1 MSIWTFA
8 LETFETQNAKIHKN
22 GFMTEML
29 LFMILGENHDTGN
42 FKRLI
47 GGIGRW
53 RRPNGGVGL
62 GGFFVVLQYKRLS
75 IYRHQWIHTEFV
87 IIVNLAVLQQIIK
100 PTMNVI

>member
-1 MSIWTFA
+1 MSIWPFA

-42 FKRLI
+42 FNGLI

-62 GGFFVVLQYKRLS
+62 GGFL
-75 IYRHQWIHTEFV
+75 
-87 IIVNLAVLQQIIK
+87 
-100 PTMNVI
+100 